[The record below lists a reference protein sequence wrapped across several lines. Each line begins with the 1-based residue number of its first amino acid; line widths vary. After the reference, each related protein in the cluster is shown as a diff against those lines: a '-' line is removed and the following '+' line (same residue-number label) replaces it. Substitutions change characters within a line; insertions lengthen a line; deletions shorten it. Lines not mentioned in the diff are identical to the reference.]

1 MRDSTRTSDGSS
13 VPPIRGTFE
22 EAWRDG
28 YAQALRDV
36 EALGFRRDGVR
47 GLVFTLDAL
56 RLFGEWFRDPRAVA
70 RLAWIRET
78 RAYRES
84 AL

>member
-1 MRDSTRTSDGSS
+1 MRDSTRTADGSS
-13 VPPIRGTFE
+13 VPPIRGTLE

-78 RAYRES
+78 RA
-84 AL
+84 